1 MKYSKKEIGEKLK
14 YELDKQYNIER
25 ISNWASDLYFSS
37 RGNFSKE
44 INDVLQ
50 FIFLMDAGPE
60 FVHSE
65 QELRL
70 LAEKLINNEENPIKQ
85 IDDMKSK
92 ELN

>member
-1 MKYSKKEIGEKLK
+1 MIYSKIEIGEELK
-14 YELDKQYNIER
+14 KELDRGYNVIR

-65 QELRL
+65 QELKL
-70 LAEKLINNEENPIKQ
+70 LAEKLINNEEDPIKQ
-85 IDDMKSK
+85 INDIKSK
-92 ELN
+92 KLN